1 MPSGVCDES
10 FSADRCGGSTGLAAR
25 PRTGFPFNPGRL
37 KSTKAPEAVILPYGQ
52 ADKNLPGWV
61 IVFDMD
67 KALASLEQKIRL
79 AAELCQR
86 LRKENQGLR
95 QDLATSQQQL
105 KQLNARLD
113 TAKSRLDSVIDK
125 IPS

>member
-1 MPSGVCDES
+1 LRGQH
-10 FSADRCGGSTGLAAR
+10 RIGGL

-37 KSTKAPEAVILPYGQ
+37 KSAKAPEAVILPCRW
-52 ADKNLPGWV
+52 ADKNLPGWG

-95 QDLATSQQQL
+95 QDLATSQQQV
-105 KQLNARLD
+105 KQLNIKLD
-113 TAKSRLDSVIDK
+113 TAVSRLDSVIDK

>member
-1 MPSGVCDES
+1 MNRLALTVAGAAPDL
-10 FSADRCGGSTGLAAR
+10 ACG
-25 PRTGFPFNPGRL
+25 RTGFPFNPGRL
-37 KSTKAPEAVILPYGQ
+37 KSTRAPEAIMLPCRR

-95 QDLATSQQQL
+95 QDLATSQQQV
-105 KQLNARLD
+105 KQLNAKLD